1 MLPNLIIIG
10 AERSGTTSL
19 HSYLGAHPQVFMSR
33 QKELNFF
40 VAEKNWKRGRSWYE
54 RQFPEHVDVRGESSP
69 SYTAF
74 PALSGVPER
83 MAAVVPQSR
92 LLYLVRDPVERAI
105 SAYHLARAIG
115 IERRPATVALRDP
128 LGSYVIRSSY
138 ATQLERYLAQ
148 FPAETILVVDSNE
161 LRTRRRE
168 TLRRIFG
175 FLGVDKDAWR
185 PQMETELNAAKRRQR
200 NVAGQ
205 FLFRLGLT
213 TIGDPRTR
221 TIMRRAPSRVAARL
235 TSSVEPT
242 VLSPDLRAELES
254 MLAGEISRLRELTG
268 MRFESWSV

>member
-128 LGSYVIRSSY
+128 LGSYVTRSSY
-138 ATQLERYLAQ
+138 AIQLERYLAQ

-185 PQMETELNAAKRRQR
+185 QEMGTELNAAKRRQR